1 MDDSDS
7 SEADRHRYIK
17 DNDKKDITC
26 RQAGY
31 VLFVLLRI
39 NRRLI

>member
-17 DNDKKDITC
+17 DKDKKDITC

-31 VLFVLLRI
+31 VFLCF
-39 NRRLI
+39 